1 MANVGVIGAGSWGTA
16 LSVLL
21 ADNGHHVTIWS
32 IDEKEV
38 EMLDK
43 KREHLTKLPGVKLSD
58 GMTITGDLESAVKGK
73 DFLVLAVPSPFTRAT
88 AKKMSAYVGKG
99 QIIVDVAKGIEES
112 TLLTL
117 SAQIEEEIPQA
128 DVAVLSGPS
137 HAEEVGR
144 KLPTTCVIGAKTKK
158 TAEYLQSAFINKVF
172 RVYTSP
178 DISGIEL
185 GGSLK
190 NVIALAATCINCK
203 KRTV

>member
-137 HAEEVGR
+137 HAEE
-144 KLPTTCVIGAKTKK
+144 
-158 TAEYLQSAFINKVF
+158 ESF
-172 RVYTSP
+172 RQHVS
-178 DISGIEL
+178 SEQ
-185 GGSLK
+185 K
-190 NVIALAATCINCK
+190 QK
-203 KRTV
+203 KRRNICSLRLLIKCSVYIQVRIF

>member
-1 MANVGVIGAGSWGTA
+1 M
-16 LSVLL
+16 
-21 ADNGHHVTIWS
+21 
-32 IDEKEV
+32 
-38 EMLDK
+38 
-43 KREHLTKLPGVKLSD
+43 
-58 GMTITGDLESAVKGK
+58 
-73 DFLVLAVPSPFTRAT
+73 
-88 AKKMSAYVGKG
+88 
-99 QIIVDVAKGIEES
+99 
-112 TLLTL
+112 

-178 DISGIEL
+178 DILGIEL

-190 NVIALAATCINCK
+190 NVIAKGMLVIRHIRISIFRNYFRNLYMIVSRRFELNISEAY
-203 KRTV
+203 RTVCRVCRCDCISNCSLRKYNIVHAACIICRCNLHLEIEFTCR